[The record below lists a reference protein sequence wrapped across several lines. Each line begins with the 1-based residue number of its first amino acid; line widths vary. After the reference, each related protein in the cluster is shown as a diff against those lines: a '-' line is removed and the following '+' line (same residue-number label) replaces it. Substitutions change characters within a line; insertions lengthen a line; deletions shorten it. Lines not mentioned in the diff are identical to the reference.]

1 MIIKISLFNNVKHTE
16 PTSSK
21 ELTTLL
27 RKTKDGEWS
36 EDVKYLRRLYE
47 LGKVEKYKTEK
58 ARLLPAV
65 TFGVLCTSRAA
76 TFDKDGNK
84 TGPALGEKITRVNKL
99 MVVDYDDEDNPN
111 IDLVSKRKELQA
123 DPCVLAAFLSPN
135 GHGLKVLIPFSMVNL
150 PNSKITNDLAGDRY
164 FRASYKFCFDQI
176 TKYLSKHGLH
186 ADKSGSDP
194 FRLCYVSY
202 DPQLY
207 YNSNAQKFVVD
218 FAKFDGQPTVAAVP
232 PVPPPVLAG
241 AAKITRQDRD
251 LVEEKLHFAATAI
264 ANAADGKRHDTRL
277 KYSRLMGGYVASGYI
292 DEQLVK
298 ATLVKAALSNTA
310 SPNAVENDVESG
322 ISHGK
327 QAPLLVDQLS
337 IEISDFVDFDDM
349 GQQPSVLTHVG
360 LTSKELTKLVYNPE
374 QDEAMLLI
382 KVFLNRLVFIK
393 ELREFYI
400 FKTVWEKAPDAY
412 NTYLM
417 NVLVQIYGQFATD
430 LWATKRE
437 ISRQNATTDSAK
449 KRREAKLAVITN
461 RIAATKRK
469 IKKLK
474 TRAYKTNVLSYM
486 VERSKSLLDFDKH
499 TYWFALANG
508 VLDLS
513 NREFIPHSPKHWIMT
528 CSPYSYDPQAT
539 CPNWVKFL
547 NLAFQGNQELI
558 VFIQKYVGLCLTGEI
573 HDSFLFCYGSGHNG
587 KSTFFE
593 VIQKILGNFCGDG
606 SFMVDVKYQNQ
617 NVLFSNVHLKGK
629 RLVTIPE
636 ADKKSQFTSG
646 IKKYTGREPIIGR
659 SLFKDQISFERE
671 FKVMAFSNHP
681 IKVTDETDGFWRRFC
696 CVPFEHKFQRDAS
709 DDYGDYKE
717 IYLGEASGI
726 INWMAQGYYRY
737 KDEGLQI
744 PAIVQQHSQQYRE
757 SYLLPE
763 NNVESFIKAVS
774 ENTYSFDKANQSATV
789 SIEKFYQDYV
799 AWCANNGEKALSNVA
814 VTQFLSEL
822 GHCQANNRKSK
833 DGVQVRCYFGIEALD
848 TPGASNARR
857 IGGIKGGGNR
867 H

>member
-1 MIIKISLFNNVKHTE
+1 MRIKISLYNSVKNTE
-16 PTSSK
+16 PTSSTQ
-21 ELTTLL
+21 LTTFL
-27 RKTKDGEWS
+27 RNTRDGEWG
-36 EDVKYLRRLYE
+36 EDITHLRWLYE
-47 LGKVEKYKTEK
+47 SGKLKEYKEEKS
-58 ARLLPAV
+58 RSLPAV
-65 TFGVLCTSRAA
+65 IFGVLCTSRAA

-84 TGPALGEKITRVNKL
+84 IGPTLNEKITRVNKL
-99 MVVDYDDEDNPN
+99 LVIDYDDEANPN
-111 IDLVSKRKELQA
+111 TDWASKRKEIEA
-123 DPCVLAAFLSPN
+123 DPHVLVTFLSPN
-135 GHGLKVLIPFSMVNL
+135 GHGLKVLIPFSMVNR
-150 PNSKITNDLAGDRY
+150 PNVKITNDLAGDRY

-176 TKYLSKHGLH
+176 TKYLGKYGLL

-218 FAKFDGQPTVAAVP
+218 FAKFDSQPTVAAVP
-232 PVPPPVLAG
+232 PPLPVIT
-241 AAKITRQDRD
+241 AKITQQDRD
-251 LVEEKLHFAATAI
+251 TIEQKLHFAATAI
-264 ANAADGKRHDTRL
+264 ANAPDGKRHDTRL
-277 KYSRLMGGYVASGYI
+277 KQSRLMGGYVASGYI

-298 ATLVKAALSNTA
+298 ATLVTAALSNTA

-327 QAPLLVDQLS
+327 QSPLLVEQLS

-349 GQQPSVLTHVG
+349 GQPPSVLTHVG
-360 LTSKELTKLVYNPE
+360 LTKKELINLVCNPE

-382 KVFLNRLVFIK
+382 KIFLNRLVFIK
-393 ELREFYI
+393 EFREFYI

-417 NVLVQIYGQFATD
+417 NVLVQIYGQFVAALVD
-430 LWATKRE
+430 SKKE
-437 ISRQNATTDSAK
+437 ISSQNATTDSAK
-449 KRREAKLAVITN
+449 KRRKAKLAVITN
-461 RIAATKRK
+461 RIAATKKK

-528 CSPYSYDPQAT
+528 CSPYKYDPQAT

-547 NLAFQGNQELI
+547 NLIFQGNQELI

-593 VIQKILGNFCGDG
+593 VIQKILGNFCEDG
-606 SFMVDVKYQNQ
+606 SFMVDAKYQNQ
-617 NVLFSNVHLKGK
+617 NVLFSNIHLKGK

-646 IKKYTGREPIIGR
+646 IKRYTGREPIIGR
-659 SLFKDQISFERE
+659 SLFKDQISFDRE
-671 FKVMAFSNHP
+671 FKLMAFSNHP
-681 IKVTDETDGFWRRFC
+681 IKVTDDTDGFWRRFC
-696 CVPFEHKFQRDAS
+696 YVPFEHKFQRDAS

-744 PAIVQQHSQQYRE
+744 PALVQQHSEQYRE
-757 SYLLPE
+757 NNLLAE
-763 NNVESFIKAVS
+763 NNMESFVKAVS
-774 ENTYSFDKANQSATV
+774 GVDYEFDKLNQAATV
-789 SIEKFYQDYV
+789 SIETFYLDYV
-799 AWCANNGEKALSNVA
+799 SWCLRNGEKALSNVML
-814 VTQFLSEL
+814 TQFLSDL
-822 GHCQANNRKSK
+822 GHCQTNNRRSK
-833 DGVQVRCYFGIEALD
+833 DGVQVRCYFGIEALAEKSK
-848 TPGASNARR
+848 PNARR
-857 IGGIKGGGNR
+857 IGSIKGGNR
-867 H
+867 